1 MRSHTHARG
10 TQVCTAVNGRL
21 HDQIEWAIPSE
32 FASGEPGEVARIR
45 QVCISPRQRVLN
57 PELLVL
63 FTVEPRKAPRQAR
76 GPKTLHPKRDP
87 LTFMAIP

>member
-1 MRSHTHARG
+1 MRSHTHARA

-45 QVCISPRQRVLN
+45 QACLKPAFDQ
-57 PELLVL
+57 
-63 FTVEPRKAPRQAR
+63 EP
-76 GPKTLHPKRDP
+76 
-87 LTFMAIP
+87 